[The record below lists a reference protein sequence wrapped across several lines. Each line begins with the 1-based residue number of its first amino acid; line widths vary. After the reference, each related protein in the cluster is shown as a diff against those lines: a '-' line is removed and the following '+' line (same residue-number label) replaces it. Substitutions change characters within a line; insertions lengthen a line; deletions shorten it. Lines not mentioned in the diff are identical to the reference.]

1 MQQILER
8 LVAANIQ
15 LLPLTQIQRH
25 WVLERDGF
33 ISLVERTADG
43 GFGKIG
49 APGLLTDRGMAVL
62 VNGTFVAKG
71 LELPASDEQVAL
83 LRAFTRD
90 LEAALTVNQT

>member
-1 MQQILER
+1 MQEILER

-33 ISLVERTADG
+33 VSLVERTADG

-49 APGLLTDRGMAVL
+49 APGLLTERGMAVL
-62 VNGTFVAKG
+62 MNGVFVAKG
-71 LELPASDEQVAL
+71 LELPASGEQVESMRSFA
-83 LRAFTRD
+83 RD
-90 LEAALTVNQT
+90 LEAALQP

>member
-1 MQQILER
+1 MRQILER

-15 LLPLTQIQRH
+15 LLPLMQVQRH

-49 APGLLTDRGMAVL
+49 APGLLTERGMAVL
-62 VNGTFVAKG
+62 VNGAFVAKG
-71 LELPASDEQVAL
+71 IELPASTEQL
-83 LRAFTRD
+83 ESLRAFARD
-90 LEAALTVNQT
+90 LESALTSS